1 MFFLARQSKN
11 ISNNIKILL
20 CQRLY
25 ICSSYNLS
33 VMIGFQLVNYQLL
46 LEQFTLTYMYNANI
60 MSELP
65 FGRKTLHFCNLQHC
79 KTSLQHYKVI
89 PHYHVSSI
97 TKKIEKYINIHKI
110 KNEEHICVTNKNFK
124 ISTSCSPVFP
134 SSSVLEPPLERRNL
148 VMI

>member
-25 ICSSYNLS
+25 ICSSYDLS

-110 KNEEHICVTNKNFK
+110 KNEEHINFVLQIK
-124 ISTSCSPVFP
+124 ILKFPPVVHLCFQALQCLSP
-134 SSSVLEPPLERRNL
+134 LWREETWL
-148 VMI
+148 

>member
-1 MFFLARQSKN
+1 M
-11 ISNNIKILL
+11 
-20 CQRLY
+20 
-25 ICSSYNLS
+25 
-33 VMIGFQLVNYQLL
+33 
-46 LEQFTLTYMYNANI
+46 YMYNANI

-89 PHYHVSSI
+89 PHYHASSI

-124 ISTSCSPVFP
+124 ISSSCSPVFP

-148 VMI
+148 VMIQFFFKLAIKYSIGKFLNLAKKKKR